1 MPPET
6 TAGFRLS
13 PQQDRLWT
21 QAGAEVVAFRAQCA
35 VRIAGPLDVERLRA
49 ALMSL
54 VARYEILRTVFPHQ
68 AGMKVPFQVILDA
81 DVALLDASL
90 ALGSADSKGDANS
103 ALSWRAI
110 SLATHTNGTGPLAI
124 HSVDELLESESAAPL
139 DLERGPV
146 LHAVLGNISDQ
157 KNVLV
162 LTLPSGCGDAGS
174 LANLVQ
180 QLQRAYAAG
189 RNEPD
194 AQEEVLQYADVVE
207 WQYELLE
214 SEDTKAGRD
223 FWREHIRGI
232 DLNTA
237 VSVSLPL
244 ETAVA
249 GAPFALATHAIE
261 IDGSVAAKIAA
272 LGGICGAPVSDIV
285 LAAWQCLLVRATGR
299 SEITLACS
307 ADGRKHEEL
316 QSALGLFVRSLPVNV
331 EIAPGA
337 SFADIVRQAGAA
349 FKEARKWEEA
359 FSWSGIAK
367 IAATPE
373 TFALPFAYEHIS
385 LPGPLEM
392 GGLQW
397 AVESVRAVWERF
409 GLKLVCLERD
419 GRLRLEFQFNNTRF
433 AAEDV
438 ARWAEH
444 FRVLLTAAA
453 AAPETS
459 ISKLPLLSVAQR
471 RQVLADWN
479 PTAGDFPALCFHSL
493 FERQAER
500 TPSRTALVSNGV
512 SLTYAEL
519 NAQANQLAHHLRSL
533 GVGPDSRVGLCLER
547 SASLIVG
554 LLAILKAGG
563 AYVPLQSDHPKAR
576 LAQQLEGAIALLT
589 EEHLLDSMPAFSG
602 HVLALD
608 RDTLRWAAQAASNP
622 ALNTAPSNLAYV
634 IFTSGSTGVPKGV
647 GIEHRN
653 LVNYTAAL
661 CSQLKLDSFPDGLRF
676 ATVSALNADLG
687 NTCIFPALASGGALH
702 VIPYETA
709 TDARRFADY
718 FTQHA
723 IDVLKIVPSH
733 LQALLASG
741 EAAQILPRKYL
752 ITGGETLTRPL
763 VEKILSLRAGASSA
777 CQLIN
782 HYGPTETTVGSL
794 TLHLQDYDWQ
804 HSRAA
809 SIPIGRPIANTRVY
823 VLDAEM
829 TPAPIGV
836 AGELYIAGAGVTRGY
851 LGQPERT
858 AERFLKD
865 SFAANSSA
873 RMYRTGDLARWL
885 PEGVIEFLGRAD
897 DQVKVRGFRI
907 ELGEVE
913 ASLLQHPN
921 VQQAVVLARQD
932 EANGT
937 INGAD
942 RNAGEKRLVAYVVP
956 KTGFPLSVD
965 DLRSHL
971 KTLLP
976 DYMAPSAV
984 VLLEKLPLTS
994 NGKVDRQKLPAP
1006 EMVAAAKPFVE
1017 PSTATEV
1024 ALAAIWAEVLRKD
1037 KISADDNF
1045 FDLGGHSLLATQVI
1059 SRIRRVLDV
1068 DLPLRTM
1075 FETPTVAGVAARID
1089 QVRGAL
1095 GSTPNTDSTQSK
1107 IKRIP
1112 RDQALPVSFA
1122 QQRVWFLDQLDP
1134 NNSLYNIPHALR
1146 MRGALNVSALERG
1159 LNEIMQRHEALR
1171 TTFAATKGQPRQ
1183 VIAPSLTFQLGRV
1196 DLTQLPE
1203 GQREARAHQL
1213 ASEEGRQSFDLARG
1227 PLIRATLVQ
1236 TASDDHI
1243 FLFTMHHSVSDA
1255 WSTAVLLDELSFL
1268 YEAFVAGKPSPL
1280 PPLEIQYADYAA
1292 WQRGWLQGEVLEEQ
1306 LSYWRGKLQGA
1317 PPLLALP
1324 TDYPRPDVQTTAAEL
1339 VSIPFPREL
1348 ARTLKEFN
1356 QREGTTLFM
1365 TLLTAYNAL
1374 LSRLAQQEQIVVG
1387 TVVANRTSVE
1397 TEKLIGFF
1405 VNLLAL
1411 RTDLSGQPTFRELLA
1426 RVKETALGAY
1436 AHQDMPFDK
1445 LVEELQPERKL
1456 SYNAIVQVLF
1466 AVQNVP
1472 KQRRELTGLEL
1483 SKFEGELT
1491 DAKFDLR
1498 LVVVETADG
1507 LTGHWIY
1514 KTALFEAETVRQ
1526 IAGRFA
1532 TLLGNALQSPDARLR
1547 TLEML
1552 TDAEKKEQ
1560 GAKKQERKHA
1570 QVSKLRNMTPKAV
1583 VMKSAKEGEE

>member
-1 MPPET
+1 MGAQT
-6 TAGFRLS
+6 TGFWLS
-13 PQQDRLWT
+13 PQQERLWKET
-21 QAGAEVVAFRAQCA
+21 AKLSHSLRSQCMIRLEGALAASE
-35 VRIAGPLDVERLRA
+35 LRA
-49 ALMSL
+49 ALGKL
-54 VARYEILRTVFPHQ
+54 TERHEILRTVFVPHP
-68 AGMKVPFQVILDA
+68 GMKVPFQVVLDSCEPA
-81 DVALLDASL
+81 WTEVDFSSCKERDQNAQVKELRRSEW
-90 ALGSADSKGDANS
+90 NS
-103 ALSWRAI
+103 AA
-110 SLATHTNGTGPLAI
+110 
-124 HSVDELLESESAAPL
+124 

-146 LHAVLGNISDQ
+146 LHAALAKLTDSSYR
-157 KNVLV
+157 LV
-162 LTLPSGCGDAGS
+162 LTLPGACADAQSLRLLVAELASFYGGIEHTLPEEPLRYAQFAQWQKDLIESEEESSVKGSEFWKQQGVPAAPVFPLQGKAGDFS
-174 LANLVQ
+174 LAVQ
-180 QLQRAYAAG
+180 S
-189 RNEPD
+189 
-194 AQEEVLQYADVVE
+194 
-207 WQYELLE
+207 LE
-214 SEDTKAGRD
+214 MA
-223 FWREHIRGI
+223 
-232 DLNTA
+232 N
-237 VSVSLPL
+237 
-244 ETAVA
+244 
-249 GAPFALATHAIE
+249 
-261 IDGSVAAKIAA
+261 
-272 LGGICGAPVSDIV
+272 
-285 LAAWQCLLVRATGR
+285 
-299 SEITLACS
+299 EITLKVFDLCGQWKIPVSHFVLGAWQALS
-307 ADGRKHEEL
+307 WRLTGQSEFVTGVVYDGREYEEL
-316 QSALGLFVRSLPVNV
+316 
-331 EIAPGA
+331 
-337 SFADIVRQAGAA
+337 RQAVGLLAKA
-349 FKEARKWEEA
+349 IPVEARIEGDLSLKDVVSHASQSVERLMEWQEYFNPANDNEHA
-359 FSWSGIAK
+359 V
-367 IAATPE
+367 
-373 TFALPFAYEHIS
+373 AYEHIS

-1059 SRIRRVLDV
+1059 SRIREQL
-1068 DLPLRTM
+1068 
-1075 FETPTVAGVAARID
+1075 
-1089 QVRGAL
+1089 QVE
-1095 GSTPNTDSTQSK
+1095 
-1107 IKRIP
+1107 
-1112 RDQALPVSFA
+1112 V
-1122 QQRVWFLDQLDP
+1122 
-1134 NNSLYNIPHALR
+1134 ALR
-1146 MRGALNVSALERG
+1146 
-1159 LNEIMQRHEALR
+1159 
-1171 TTFAATKGQPRQ
+1171 
-1183 VIAPSLTFQLGRV
+1183 
-1196 DLTQLPE
+1196 
-1203 GQREARAHQL
+1203 
-1213 ASEEGRQSFDLARG
+1213 
-1227 PLIRATLVQ
+1227 
-1236 TASDDHI
+1236 
-1243 FLFTMHHSVSDA
+1243 
-1255 WSTAVLLDELSFL
+1255 AVFE
-1268 YEAFVAGKPSPL
+1268 
-1280 PPLEIQYADYAA
+1280 
-1292 WQRGWLQGEVLEEQ
+1292 
-1306 LSYWRGKLQGA
+1306 
-1317 PPLLALP
+1317 
-1324 TDYPRPDVQTTAAEL
+1324 
-1339 VSIPFPREL
+1339 
-1348 ARTLKEFN
+1348 
-1356 QREGTTLFM
+1356 
-1365 TLLTAYNAL
+1365 
-1374 LSRLAQQEQIVVG
+1374 
-1387 TVVANRTSVE
+1387 
-1397 TEKLIGFF
+1397 
-1405 VNLLAL
+1405 
-1411 RTDLSGQPTFRELLA
+1411 QPT
-1426 RVKETALGAY
+1426 
-1436 AHQDMPFDK
+1436 
-1445 LVEELQPERKL
+1445 
-1456 SYNAIVQVLF
+1456 
-1466 AVQNVP
+1466 
-1472 KQRRELTGLEL
+1472 LTGLA
-1483 SKFEGELT
+1483 KLT
-1491 DAKFDLR
+1491 D
-1498 LVVVETADG
+1498 ET
-1507 LTGHWIY
+1507 
-1514 KTALFEAETVRQ
+1514 
-1526 IAGRFA
+1526 
-1532 TLLGNALQSPDARLR
+1532 
-1547 TLEML
+1547 
-1552 TDAEKKEQ
+1552 
-1560 GAKKQERKHA
+1560 
-1570 QVSKLRNMTPKAV
+1570 
-1583 VMKSAKEGEE
+1583 KSAAPDPAQPTITRVSREAYRVTQK

>member
-21 QAGAEVVAFRAQCA
+21 QGGADVAAFRAQCA
-35 VRIAGPLDVERLRA
+35 VRIEGPLDAERLRA
-49 ALMSL
+49 ALVSL

-68 AGMKVPFQVILDA
+68 AGMKVPFQVILDTESASGSAASDA
-81 DVALLDASL
+81 DVS
-90 ALGSADSKGDANS
+90 GFHANS
-103 ALSWRAI
+103 ALSWKNF
-110 SLATHTNGTGPLAI
+110 SLATLTHRTGTDIAN
-124 HSVDELLESESAAPL
+124 SVDELLRSEFAAPL
-139 DLERGPV
+139 DLEHGPV
-146 LHAVLGNISDQ
+146 VRAVMGSISDRSS
-157 KNVLV
+157 VLV
-162 LTLPSGCGDAGS
+162 LTLPAGCGDAHS
-174 LANLVQ
+174 LTNLVA
-180 QLQRAYAAG
+180 QLRHTYFA
-189 RNEPD
+189 EPSKLD
-194 AQEEVLQYADVVE
+194 AQDYILQYADVVE

-214 SEDTKAGRD
+214 SEDSKAGRD
-223 FWREHIRGI
+223 FWREHLRGI
-232 DLNTA
+232 DLNTSA
-237 VSVSLPL
+237 SVSLPL
-244 ETAVA
+244 ENAAPGTAFTL
-249 GAPFALATHAIE
+249 GTHAVT
-261 IDGSVAAKIAA
+261 IDGSVAAKVAA
-272 LGGICGAPVSDIV
+272 LGRICGATVSEIV

-307 ADGRKHEEL
+307 ADARKHEEL
-316 QSALGLFVRSLPVNV
+316 QSALGIFARSLPVIV
-331 EIAPGA
+331 EIAPDAGFAEIVCRA
-337 SFADIVRQAGAA
+337 SAA
-349 FKEARKWEEA
+349 FKETRKWEEA
-359 FSWSGIAK
+359 FSWSAIAK
-367 IAATPE
+367 FAATPE

-385 LPGPLEM
+385 LPGELEL
-392 GGLQW
+392 GGVQW
-397 AVESVRAVWERF
+397 SVEWVRAVWERF
-409 GLKLVCLERD
+409 ALKLVCLEQD
-419 GRLRLEFQFNNTRF
+419 GRLRLEFQFDNNRF
-433 AAEDV
+433 SAEDV

-444 FRVLLTAAA
+444 FRVLLTAAVTT
-453 AAPETS
+453 PETP
-459 ISKLPLLSVAQR
+459 IAKLPWLSEAQR
-471 RQVLADWN
+471 QQVLVDWN
-479 PTAGDFPALCFHSL
+479 QTAGDYPALCFHQL
-493 FERQAER
+493 FEQQAAR
-500 TPSRTALVSNGV
+500 TPARTALVSNGV

-519 NAQANQLAHHLRSL
+519 NAEANQLAHHLRSL
-533 GVGPDSRVGLCLER
+533 GVGPDFRVGLCLER
-547 SASLIVG
+547 SVSLIVG

-576 LAQQLEGAIALLT
+576 LAQQLEGAVALLT
-589 EEHLLDSMPAFSG
+589 EQKLLDSMPAFPG
-602 HVLALD
+602 HVLYLD
-608 RDTLRWAAQAASNP
+608 RDAHVWAKQAASNP
-622 ALNTAPSNLAYV
+622 DVNTSPSNLAYV

-653 LVNYTAAL
+653 LINYTSAL
-661 CSQLKLDSFPDGLRF
+661 GSQLKLESFPEGLRF

-763 VEKILSLRAGASSA
+763 VEKILALRTGASA
-777 CQLIN
+777 GCELIN
-782 HYGPTETTVGSL
+782 HYGPTETTIGSL
-794 TLHLQDYDWQ
+794 TLPLEDYDWQ

-809 SIPIGRPIANTRVY
+809 SIPIGRPLANTQVY

-829 TPAPIGV
+829 NPVPVGV
-836 AGELYIAGAGVTRGY
+836 TGELYIAGAGVTRGY

-858 AERFLKD
+858 AERFLRD
-865 SFAANSSA
+865 PFAAEQSRASDPAA

-932 EANGT
+932 EVNGT
-937 INGAD
+937 
-942 RNAGEKRLVAYVVP
+942 AGEKRLVAYVVP

-965 DLRSHL
+965 ELRSHL

-976 DYMAPSAV
+976 DYMVPSAV
-984 VLLEKLPLTS
+984 VVLEKLPLTA
-994 NGKVDRQKLPAP
+994 NGKVDRQKLPAL
-1006 EMVAAAKPFVE
+1006 EMAAAAKPFVE

-1068 DLPLRTM
+1068 DLPLRAI
-1075 FETPTVAGVAARID
+1075 FEAPTVAGVAAKID
-1089 QVRGAL
+1089 RVRGAF
-1095 GSTPNTDSTQSK
+1095 GSNQSATSTQGK
-1107 IKRIP
+1107 VRRVP
-1112 RDQALPVSFA
+1112 RDQTLPLSFA

-1146 MRGALNVSALERG
+1146 MRGELNVSALEHG
-1159 LNEIMQRHEALR
+1159 LNEIVHRHEALR
-1171 TTFAATKGQPRQ
+1171 TTFASEKGQPRQ
-1183 VIAPSLTFQLGRV
+1183 VIAPSLTLRLGRV
-1196 DLTQLPE
+1196 DLTASPE
-1203 GQREARAHQL
+1203 REREARARQL
-1213 ASEEGRQSFDLARG
+1213 AYDEGQQPFNLVQG

-1236 TASDDHI
+1236 MTSDDHI
-1243 FLFTMHHSVSDA
+1243 FCFTMHHSVSDA

-1292 WQRGWLQGEVLEEQ
+1292 WQREWLQREVLEEQ

-1324 TDYPRPDVQTTAAEL
+1324 TDYPRPDVQTTAAAL

-1348 ARTLKEFN
+1348 AETLKEFN
-1356 QREGTTLFM
+1356 RLEGATLFM

-1405 VNLLAL
+1405 ANLLAL
-1411 RTDLSGQPTFRELLA
+1411 RTDLSGKPTFRELLA

-1456 SYNAIVQVLF
+1456 SHNAIVQVLF

-1498 LVVVETADG
+1498 LVVVETTDG
-1507 LTGHWIY
+1507 ITGHWIY
-1514 KTALFEAETVRQ
+1514 KTALFRAETVQQ
-1526 IAGRFA
+1526 IARRFA
-1532 TLLGNALQSPDARLR
+1532 TLLGNALQSPDARLS
-1547 TLEML
+1547 TLEMM
-1552 TDAEKKEQ
+1552 TDAEKKDQ
-1560 GAKKQERKHA
+1560 GAKKQERRYA
-1570 QVSKLRNMTPKAV
+1570 QVSSLKNMTPKAV
-1583 VMKSAKEGEE
+1583 VMKSAKEREE

>member
-13 PQQDRLWT
+13 PQQHHLWT
-21 QAGAEVVAFRAQCA
+21 QSGEDVAAYRAQCA
-35 VRIAGPLDVERLRA
+35 LRIEGPLDAERLRK

-54 VARYEILRTVFPHQ
+54 IGRYEILRTVFPHQ
-68 AGMKVPFQVILDA
+68 PGMKVPFQVIVDA
-81 DVALLDASL
+81 EP
-90 ALGSADSKGDANS
+90 ALGSGTSAVEASDLHANS
-103 ALSWRAI
+103 ALSWRTVGL
-110 SLATHTNGTGPLAI
+110 SGV
-124 HSVDELLESESAAPL
+124 HSVDDVLQREFRAPF

-146 LHAVLGNISDQ
+146 VHALLGNLSDQ
-157 KNVLV
+157 NSNLLV
-162 LTLPSGCGDAGS
+162 LTLPSGCGDAYS
-174 LANLVQ
+174 LANLVR
-180 QLQRAYAAG
+180 QLQRAYAAE
-189 RNEPD
+189 RNEAD
-194 AQEEVLQYADVVE
+194 GQDEILQYADVVE

-223 FWREHIRGI
+223 YWREHLRGI

-237 VSVSLPL
+237 ASVSLPL
-244 ETAVA
+244 EYSGPGSAFRP
-249 GAPFALATHAIE
+249 GTHADE
-261 IDGSVAAKIAA
+261 IDGSVAAKIST
-272 LGGICGAPVSDIV
+272 LGRICGTPVASII
-285 LAAWQCLLVRATGR
+285 LATWQCLLVRATGR

-316 QSALGLFVRSLPVNV
+316 RDTIGLFARSLPVNL
-331 EIAPGA
+331 ETGPST
-337 SFADIVRQAGAA
+337 SFADAVRRAGAA
-349 FKEARKWEEA
+349 FQEARNWEDA
-359 FSWSGIAK
+359 FSWRAVTK
-367 IAATPE
+367 AATTPQ

-385 LPGPLEM
+385 LPGKLEM

-397 AVESVRAVWERF
+397 GVESVRAVWERF
-409 GLKLVCLERD
+409 GLKLVGVEQD
-419 GRLRLEFQFNNTRF
+419 GRLRLEFQFDNTRF

-444 FRVLLTAAA
+444 FRVLLTAAVT
-453 AAPETS
+453 APETPVA
-459 ISKLPLLSVAQR
+459 KLPWLSAAQQK
-471 RQVLADWN
+471 QVLVDWN
-479 PTAGDFPALCFHSL
+479 RTAGDFPALCFHQL
-493 FERQAER
+493 FEQQAVR
-500 TPSRTALVSNGV
+500 TPARTALVSNGV

-519 NAQANQLAHHLRSL
+519 NAQANRLAYHLRWL

-547 SASLIVG
+547 STSLIVG

-576 LAQQLEGAIALLT
+576 LTQQLEGSVALLT
-589 EEHLLDSMPAFSG
+589 EEKLLDSMPAFPG

-608 RDTLRWAAQAASNP
+608 RDAHAWAKQTVANP
-622 ALNTAPSNLAYV
+622 DVNIKPSNLAYV

-653 LVNYTAAL
+653 LLNYTAAL
-661 CSQLKLDSFPDGLRF
+661 GSQLKLESFSEGLRF

-741 EAAQILPRKYL
+741 EGAQILPRKYL
-752 ITGGETLTRPL
+752 ILGGETLTRPL
-763 VEKILSLRAGASSA
+763 LEKILALRAGTSSG
-777 CQLIN
+777 CELIN

-794 TLHLQDYDWQ
+794 TLHLKDYDWQ

-809 SIPIGRPIANTRVY
+809 SIPIGRPLANTQVY

-829 TPAPIGV
+829 NPVPVGV
-836 AGELYIAGAGVTRGY
+836 AGELYIAGAGVARGY

-858 AERFLKD
+858 AERFLRD
-865 SFAANSSA
+865 PFAADSAA

-921 VQQAVVLARQD
+921 VQQAVVLARPD
-932 EANGT
+932 AANGT
-937 INGAD
+937 IPGENG
-942 RNAGEKRLVAYVVP
+942 NAGEKRLVAYVVP
-956 KTGFPLSVD
+956 QTGFPLSVD

-976 DYMAPSAV
+976 DYMVPSAV

-1024 ALAAIWAEVLRKD
+1024 ALAAIWAEVLRKN

-1075 FETPTVAGVAARID
+1075 FETPTVAGVAAKVD
-1089 QVRGAL
+1089 EVRSAFC
-1095 GSTPNTDSTQSK
+1095 STPNTDSAQRK

-1134 NNSLYNIPHALR
+1134 SNSLYNIPHALR
-1146 MRGALNVSALERG
+1146 MRGELKVSALENA
-1159 LNEIMQRHEALR
+1159 LNEIVQRHEALR
-1171 TTFAATKGQPRQ
+1171 TTFTAEKGQPRQ
-1183 VIAPSLTFQLGRV
+1183 VIAPCLTLRLGRV
-1196 DLTQLPE
+1196 DLTASPE
-1203 GQREARAHQL
+1203 GGREARARQL
-1213 ASEEGRQSFDLARG
+1213 AYDEGQQPFNLAQG

-1236 TASDDHI
+1236 MANDDHI

-1268 YEAFVAGKPSPL
+1268 YESFVAGKPSPL

-1317 PPLLALP
+1317 PPLLSIP
-1324 TDYPRPDVQTTAAEL
+1324 IDYPRPDVQTTSAAL
-1339 VSIPFPREL
+1339 VSIPFSREL
-1348 ARTLKEFN
+1348 AGTLKEFN

-1365 TLLTAYNAL
+1365 TLLAAYNAML
-1374 LSRLAQQEQIVVG
+1374 CRLAQQEQIVVG
-1387 TVVANRTSVE
+1387 TVVANRTSLE

-1405 VNLLAL
+1405 ANLLAL
-1411 RTDLSGQPTFRELLA
+1411 RTDLSEQPTFRELLA
-1426 RVKETALGAY
+1426 RVKETALGAF

-1456 SYNAIVQVLF
+1456 SHNAIVQVLF

-1483 SKFEGELT
+1483 SHFEGELT
-1491 DAKFDLR
+1491 DAKFDFR
-1498 LVVVETADG
+1498 LVVVETTDG

-1514 KTALFEAETVRQ
+1514 KTALFKAETVQQ
-1526 IAGRFA
+1526 IARRFA
-1532 TLLGNALQSPDARLR
+1532 TLLGNALQSPDARLS
-1547 TLEML
+1547 TLEMM
-1552 TDAEKKEQ
+1552 TDAEKQEQ
-1560 GAKKQERKHA
+1560 GAKKQERRHA
-1570 QVSKLRNMTPKAV
+1570 QVNKLKNMTLKAV
-1583 VMKSAKEGEE
+1583 AMKSAKEGEE